1 MEVTRRVL
9 AIAAHPDDLDFGAA
23 GTIASLTAGGDEVI
37 YCLVTDGDAGGFDN
51 TISRTRMAELRQIEQ
66 TAAAKVLG
74 VTELHFL
81 GYPDG
86 RVVADLELRESLSRV
101 IRQVKPDL
109 VLSQSPVRNFDRIYA
124 SHPDHLATGEATL
137 SAVYPDARNEFAFTS
152 LLLDEGLDPHSAP
165 EVWMMAGPDLDHF
178 VDITDHIEAK
188 IEALLCHES
197 QIQDPS
203 GMPERIRE
211 WARQVADRAG
221 FEPGRMA
228 EGFRRIDTQ

>member
-1 MEVTRRVL
+1 MTRRVL

-23 GTIASLTAGGDEVI
+23 GTTASLVANGDEVI

-51 TISRTRMAELRQIEQ
+51 TISRSRMAEIRREEQ
-66 TAAAKVLG
+66 TAAARVVG

-86 RVVADLELRESLSRV
+86 RVVADLELREALTRV
-101 IRQVKPDL
+101 IRQVRPDL
-109 VLSQSPVRNFDRIYA
+109 VLCQSPVRNFDRIYA

-137 SAVYPDARNEFAFTS
+137 SAVYPDARNEFAFTR
-152 LLLDEGLDPHSAP
+152 LLSEEQLAPHSVP

-178 VDITDHIEAK
+178 VDITDHIDAK

-203 GMPERIRE
+203 SMPDRIRD
-211 WARQVADRAG
+211 WGRQVAERAG
-221 FEPGRMA
+221 LGPGRMA
-228 EGFRRIDTQ
+228 EGFRRIDTR